1 MKKRSWL
8 QMSYTMPYW
17 DSDPSWFDSGTTGDG
32 DEEED
37 YQPPPVSL
45 SIPGLL
51 AGPSAHRLTPPNN
64 NNTGEGDP
72 EPRYRDTAPPR
83 AGVSSHSGSRAGISP
98 HRHSGRSSHSGSGI
112 GRSSHSGSGIPLS
125 YSGGSVTEGRLP
137 LHPLT
142 SPETY
147 PHSVPRHSGPSPHF
161 NSGDSS
167 LRGPYQL
174 K

>member
-17 DSDPSWFDSGTTGDG
+17 DSDPSWFDTGTAGDG
-32 DEEED
+32 EEKED

-45 SIPGLL
+45 TILGLL
-51 AGPSAHRLTPPNN
+51 TGGPPLHRLTPLND
-64 NNTGEGDP
+64 NNTSIEEGDS
-72 EPRYRDTAPPR
+72 EARYRNTAPR
-83 AGVSSHSGSRAGISP
+83 SEVSSHSGSGAGISP
-98 HRHSGRSSHSGSGI
+98 HRHSGRSSHRGSGV
-112 GRSSHSGSGIPLS
+112 PLF

-137 LHPLT
+137 LYPLT
-142 SPETY
+142 TPERH
-147 PHSVPRHSGPSPHF
+147 PHSVPRHNSPSPHF
-161 NSGDSS
+161 NNGDAS